1 MAIPSQPPSTQLPPS
16 ATTLLSPP
24 SSAATTLIQRGEGLQ
39 VVVGLGSSGLSAIN
53 YLVGQGYHVAVT
65 DGGEPKLANK
75 LPSGVMTRFGGL
87 DQDLIAS
94 ASRIVIS
101 PGIDPFLPVF
111 EPARAQHI
119 PIVSDIQ
126 LFHEVCQQRHIPI
139 VAITG
144 SNAKSTVTTLVGEM
158 AQQAGM
164 IVGVGGN
171 LGTPALELLQLPMQL
186 AVLELSSF
194 QLQTTSQLSAQVATV
209 LNMSPD
215 HLDRHGD
222 MLGYHQA
229 KHRIFQGVKSIV
241 VNRDDLLSRPLVPD
255 ATPVISFGRNAPDIN
270 QYGLI
275 TDRDGDI
282 WLARG
287 SERLLHESDVPI
299 KGQHN
304 LMNALAALAIGEL
317 AGLPLASMLDTLKQF
332 AGLPHRCQF
341 VATMKGLDCYDD
353 SKGTNIG
360 STIAA
365 INGLGKVYAPKGKKL
380 ALILGGQGKGQ
391 NFTALA
397 EPIRQYVSHVYLI
410 GQDAEAI
417 LRDLTSA
424 GLGDDNAFGVKLSS
438 CQTLENAVTLAFRTV
453 EQVGEQTNSLGVLL
467 LSPAC
472 ASFDQFR
479 GYADRGE
486 QFQALI
492 NAGVIA

>member
-1 MAIPSQPPSTQLPPS
+1 MSIASPQAYQPNQANTNNQ
-16 ATTLLSPP
+16 TTTAQSNANPNV
-24 SSAATTLIQRGEGLQ
+24 IQRGDGLQ
-39 VVVGLGSSGLSAIN
+39 VVVGLGGSGLSVVN
-53 YLVGQGYHVAVT
+53 YLTTQGYRVAVT
-65 DGGEPKLANK
+65 DGGEPKLASA
-75 LPSGVMTRFGGL
+75 LPADVITRFAGL
-87 DQDLIAS
+87 DAELLAS
-94 ASRIVIS
+94 ASRIIMS
-101 PGIDPFLPVF
+101 PGIDPCLPVF
-111 EPARAQHI
+111 DDARAKNI
-119 PIVSDIQ
+119 PMVSDIQ
-126 LFHEVCQQRHIPI
+126 LFHEVCAQRQIPI

-158 AQQAGM
+158 AKDAGLA
-164 IVGVGGN
+164 VGVGGN
-171 LGTPALELLQLPMQL
+171 LGTPALDLLAEPMQL

-194 QLQTTSQLSAQVATV
+194 QLQTTSNLSAQVATV

-255 ATPVISFGRNAPDIN
+255 ATPMISFGSNAPDIN

-275 TDRDGDI
+275 TDANGEV

-287 SERLLHESDVPI
+287 SQRLISERDVPI

-304 LMNALAALAIGEL
+304 LVNALAALALGEL
-317 AGLPLASMLDTLKQF
+317 AGLPLESMLNTLKSF
-332 AGLPHRCQF
+332 YGLPHRCQF
-341 VATMKGLDCYDD
+341 VTTVHGLDCYDD

-380 ALILGGQGKGQ
+380 GLILGGQGKGQ
-391 NFTALA
+391 NFAELA
-397 EPIRQYVSHVYLI
+397 EPIRQYVSQVYLI
-410 GQDAEAI
+410 GQDADKIQA
-417 LRDLTSA
+417 DLVAA
-424 GLGDDNAFGVKLSS
+424 GLSIDGSQGV
-438 CQTLENAVTLAFRTV
+438 TLHACDTLANAVALGWQHAA
-453 EQVGEQTNSLGVLL
+453 QAPALGVLL

-479 GYADRGE
+479 GYTDRGE
-486 QFQALI
+486 QFQALVKS
-492 NAGVIA
+492 A